1 MITGHRLQQ
10 RLRQIRD
17 RLGDPDR
24 GSVLI
29 WILITGLTS
38 VLLITLL
45 VDGGAKTTANEQAA
59 TYAAEAARAASI
71 AVGPSTGDQQAD
83 VAGAIRA
90 ADSYLAA
97 AGVAGQATPTGPATI
112 TVSVTVSRTGP
123 ISGHTFSSTR
133 TATAR
138 LLVGVDQGQAP

>member
-1 MITGHRLQQ
+1 MTRHRVRHWARQ
-10 RLRQIRD
+10 LRA
-17 RLGDPDR
+17 RLGDLER
-24 GSVLI
+24 GSVLV
-29 WILITGLTS
+29 WIAIVGLS
-38 VLLITLL
+38 AVLLITLL

-83 VAGAIRA
+83 IAGAIRA

-97 AGVAGQATPTGPATI
+97 AGVTGGATPTGPATI
-112 TVSVTVSRTGP
+112 TVTVTVSRTGP
-123 ISGHTFSSTR
+123 ISGHSFSSTR

-138 LLVGVDQGQAP
+138 LLVGVEQGQAP